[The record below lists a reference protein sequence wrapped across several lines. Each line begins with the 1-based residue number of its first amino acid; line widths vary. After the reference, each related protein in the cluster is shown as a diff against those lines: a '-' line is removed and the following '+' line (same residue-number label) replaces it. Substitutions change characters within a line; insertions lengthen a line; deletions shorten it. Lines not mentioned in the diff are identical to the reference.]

1 MGLIKN
7 LINYNRQQLL
17 ASQRNEATKYDLSSW
32 LSSGVVGKT
41 LRNKTSDVKIEP
53 EHLYRGY
60 GYGIINSI
68 TKTGIVTAEE
78 NVRTTC
84 SSAERERLAKN
95 NDQIEH
101 PYKKLWQNSPYFSEY
116 DFWKQFLT
124 YIQLNG
130 EFYIYM
136 NRKRIAGASRYKAG
150 TRNLMFPTNYMKL
163 LNPNEMKP
171 KTYDSDGNVVEWQRT
186 IKSKTNV
193 GQNLVQVFPAYQI
206 IRVSEFDP
214 LDPAKP
220 YSLLDATKEN
230 LFTLE
235 NAKDFTRHALVSN
248 VNAPGIIA
256 VNGEFETQ
264 EQFDNY
270 VAMLQNHEKGE
281 WIIAAGNA
289 ETKAQELSQNLDGA
303 SQEKIRAIER
313 DEMLVTTG
321 ISKSVLGIETTG
333 LTRDVA
339 ATQKLTFVE
348 KTVVPYIKLM
358 LETLNF
364 DYRVNYAGD
373 FNENKYIL
381 RVTTPSTS
389 DKTQEL
395 KELEVREA
403 EYAMVQR
410 YVDRGYTRKSAAQFV
425 RGEIDV
431 EQLQLEKGDKAKLS
445 AQESVE
451 LVDSAER
458 WEALIAAG
466 NDPQSVIDLIEGR
479 ITMAEFIEKN
489 KDVVVKPTD
498 TEPTQPD
505 DDTDKRT
512 PDEYY
517 DPDPEDYGT
526 PRDEKE
532 TPADKKKKEQ
542 QLVAQLVE
550 VCNEGVR
557 KLELSDFEYLAE
569 NTANFKSL
577 HPKTRKRLAKLAY
590 KSFETAYT
598 TEKERIMLETY
609 RKMQKNA
616 LESDEK
622 ALKFIESA
630 DLPRGIRLK
639 IQQNLEK
646 IDYVKI
652 NASVKAE

>member
-17 ASQRNEATKYDLSSW
+17 ASQKNEATRYDLASW
-32 LSSGVVGKT
+32 VAGNFKGVPLK
-41 LRNKTSDVKIEP
+41 NKTSDVIIEP
-53 EHLYRGY
+53 KHLYRGY
-60 GYGIINSI
+60 GYGIIKSI
-68 TKTGIVTAEE
+68 VNTGIITAEE

-84 SSAERERLAKN
+84 STAERERLAKAG
-95 NDQIEH
+95 DQIEH

-116 DFWKQFLT
+116 DFWKEFLT
-124 YIQLNG
+124 YIQLRG

-136 NRKRIAGASRYKAG
+136 NRKRIAGAQRYKAG

-163 LNPNEMKP
+163 INPDEMKP
-171 KTYDSDGNVVEWQRT
+171 KSWDKDGNVLEWTRT
-186 IKSKTNV
+186 TKSPNV
-193 GQNLVQVFPAYQI
+193 SGQQFVQTYPACQI
-206 IRVSEFDP
+206 IRVAEFDP
-214 LDPAKP
+214 LSPSKA

-235 NAKDFTRHALVSN
+235 NAKDFTRHALVQN

-256 VNGEFETQ
+256 VNGEFESQ

-270 VAMLQNHEKGE
+270 VAMLQNHEPGD

-303 SQEKIRAIER
+303 SQEKIRAVER

-321 ISKSVLGIETTG
+321 VSKSVLGIETTG

-348 KTVVPYIKLM
+348 KTVIPYIKLM

-381 RVTTPSTS
+381 RITNPSTS

-395 KELEVREA
+395 KELEVREE

-431 EQLQLEKGDKAKLS
+431 EQLQLEKGDKARMS

-458 WEALIAAG
+458 WEALISSG
-466 NDPQSVIDLIEGR
+466 NDPQSVIDLINGK

-489 KDVVVKPTD
+489 KDVIVSSPTG
-498 TEPTQPD
+498 TAPEST

-517 DPDPEDYGT
+517 DPEPEDYGT

-532 TPADKKKKEQ
+532 TPADKKKREQ
-542 QLVAQLVE
+542 KFEARLLTSIAECSEQITETKLGEIAQAIQT
-550 VCNEGVR
+550 EGLQTRTRNKV
-557 KLELSDFEYLAE
+557 L
-569 NTANFKSL
+569 KSIQ
-577 HPKTRKRLAKLAY
+577 KRLKQAY
-590 KSFETAYT
+590 SA
-598 TEKERIMLETY
+598 EKQRIMLDTY
-609 RKMQKNA
+609 RKMQNDAPKSDKKA
-616 LESDEK
+616 LE
-622 ALKFIESA
+622 FIESA
-630 DLPRGIRLK
+630 QLPRGIRVK
-639 IQQNLEK
+639 IQENLAK
-646 IDYVKI
+646 IDYGKI
-652 NASVKAE
+652 NATLMAED